1 LKGTK
6 IAVIAA
12 SPKESPLK
20 TFQGMNNAP
29 NISGFKLVEC
39 LHMKFSKT
47 EEADRLQIERK
58 RLTKTQ
64 VH

>member
-1 LKGTK
+1 
-6 IAVIAA
+6 
-12 SPKESPLK
+12 
-20 TFQGMNNAP
+20 MNNAP

-58 RLTKTQ
+58 RLTKTLLGL
-64 VH
+64 VFACIMIRNEYKCNWKKCF